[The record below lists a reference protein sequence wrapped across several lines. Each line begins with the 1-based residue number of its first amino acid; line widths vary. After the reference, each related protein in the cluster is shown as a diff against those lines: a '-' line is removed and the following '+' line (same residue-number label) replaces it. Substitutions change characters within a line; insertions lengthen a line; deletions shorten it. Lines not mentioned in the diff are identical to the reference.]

1 MVFGESDPIGEDEG
15 TLKSGLIRGVVF
27 GESDPIGEDEGTLKS
42 GLIRGVVFGESDPI
56 GEDYSNSTCICK
68 KMFFYKLRSFF
79 STNLKKLYFFLIFQ
93 NHPYFNFDLTLK
105 NMPYTT
111 IWFFSP

>member
-1 MVFGESDPIGEDEG
+1 VVFGESDPIGEDEG

-56 GEDYSNSTCICK
+56 HGHIEIWSD
-68 KMFFYKLRSFF
+68 KLKRGG
-79 STNLKKLYFFLIFQ
+79 L
-93 NHPYFNFDLTLK
+93 
-105 NMPYTT
+105 
-111 IWFFSP
+111 W